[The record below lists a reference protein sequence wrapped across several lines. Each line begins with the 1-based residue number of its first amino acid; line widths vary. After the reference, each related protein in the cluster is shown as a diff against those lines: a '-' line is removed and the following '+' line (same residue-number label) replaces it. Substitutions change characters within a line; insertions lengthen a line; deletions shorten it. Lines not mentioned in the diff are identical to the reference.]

1 MANSKFYSFDE
12 HNNIVWS
19 DDFWQLDNEKGQEIM
34 SEALGEYAVRNR
46 LGCKNVSASDVLLSR
61 NLDRKFVKKTVCLR
75 VPQDLV
81 HSYQSFAGRLN
92 VPVADLFNYVL
103 KYGFLSLRVIKEI

>member
-1 MANSKFYSFDE
+1 MDNSKYYYFDDDQKLCFT
-12 HNNIVWS
+12 
-19 DDFWQLDNEKGQEIM
+19 DDFWKLSDDKGQAVLV
-34 SEALGEYAVRNR
+34 EACEKWNKLRA
-46 LGCKNVSASDVLLSR
+46 LGCKNVRSSDVLMSR
-61 NLDRKFVKKTVCLR
+61 NLDRALVKKTVCLR

-103 KYGFLSLRVIKEI
+103 KYGFLSLREIKEI